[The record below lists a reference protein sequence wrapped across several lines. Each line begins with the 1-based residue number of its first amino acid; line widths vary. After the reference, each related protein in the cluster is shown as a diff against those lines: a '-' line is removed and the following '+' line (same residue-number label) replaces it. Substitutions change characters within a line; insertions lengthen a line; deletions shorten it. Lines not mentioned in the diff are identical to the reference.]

1 MNKQE
6 LDKRI
11 KEEITKKMES
21 KFKSLI
27 LFDKEVDELI
37 YYKTKKKEQLET
49 LKTDLEIMEF
59 NFKHETFW
67 EKEYYELMSSTFIK
81 KFLPRKINE
90 LESEIYALKKI
101 KYEDEFRF
109 ELPINNE
116 KLSKLILEFDELES
130 KETSNNKK

>member
-6 LDKRI
+6 IEKRI

-49 LKTDLEIMEF
+49 LKTDLEVMEF
-59 NFKHETFW
+59 NFKYETFW

-90 LESEIYALKKI
+90 LESEIYGLKKI